1 MAYVDKRPLEARV
14 VRVAFAASFLFLGL
28 GGVGGL
34 IQALHRTGYFR
45 FITEVTDGNYYTVL
59 TSHGVFMVL
68 FFTIF
73 FLVGTF
79 TWALTRSLDR
89 DLNNP
94 RVTKYW
100 ITSMSVG
107 AFLTSAAV
115 IGGFF
120 NAVPLEANVLYTM
133 YAPLKAHPLY
143 YIGLTLFV
151 TGTWVAGYDWISTY
165 LRWRSDNP
173 DRRIPLMAF
182 MVLTTA
188 LMWYITTIG
197 IAAEVL
203 LFLIPWSLGLVNEV
217 NPTLTRTL
225 FWYFGHAVVYF
236 WLIPAYL
243 LWYAVLPKLSGGRL
257 FSDPLARVVFV
268 LFLVLSVPVGI
279 HHQYL
284 DPGIPEGFKFV
295 AMTNTM
301 FLLLPSL
308 LTAFTVVASIE
319 HGGRQRGGKGYLG
332 WLRTLPWGNPA
343 FSGMALAGLMFAAG
357 GFSGMINAGMNINYL
372 VHNTFWVPGHFHLT
386 VGTASALTFMA
397 GAYWLV
403 PQLTGKRLVAKRI
416 AAVQPFIWFVGM
428 TFMSNAMHRA
438 GLFGMPRRTAEPM
451 YESFSYDPSL
461 GTVGGVNGQ
470 VALGGV
476 LLTVSLAAFLYVMV
490 RTWFG
495 GDRVDSPVDSELP
508 PALSGPE
515 HSPRVLDNLKL
526 WVGIAVLLVVL
537 AYAVPIGS
545 IAADGIYSGSE
556 TAPVSVLVD
565 AAKVA
570 VGGVAEGAAEVL
582 T

>member
-14 VRVAFAASFLFLGL
+14 IRVAFGAAFLFLGL
-28 GGVGGL
+28 GGIGGL
-34 IQALHRTGYFR
+34 IQALHRTGYYR
-45 FITEVTDGNYYTVL
+45 FIGEVTDGNYYTVL

-73 FLVGTF
+73 FLVGIF

-100 ITSMSVG
+100 ITSMCFG
-107 AFLTSAAV
+107 ALLTSAAI

-120 NAVPLEANVLYTM
+120 NALPLKANVLYTM
-133 YAPLKAHPLY
+133 YAPLQAHPLY

-173 DRRIPLMAF
+173 GERIPLMAF

-203 LFLIPWSLGLVNEV
+203 LFLIPWSLGLVNEI

-225 FWYFGHAVVYF
+225 FWFFGHAVVYF

-257 FSDPLARVVFV
+257 FSDPLARVVFI
-268 LFLVLSVPVGI
+268 LFLLLSTPVGI

-319 HGGRQRGGKGYLG
+319 HGGRQRGGSGYLG
-332 WLRTLPWGNPA
+332 WLRALPWKNPA
-343 FSGMALAGLMFAAG
+343 FSGMALAGVMFAAG

-372 VHNTFWVPGHFHLT
+372 IHNTLWVPGHFHLT

-403 PQLTGKRLVAKRI
+403 PQLTGKKLVSKRL
-416 AAVQPFIWFVGM
+416 AAVQPFIWFIGM
-428 TFMSNAMHRA
+428 TLMSNAMHRA
-438 GLFGMPRRTAEPM
+438 GLFSMPRRVSDPT
-451 YESFSYDPSL
+451 YSFDYSPAF
-461 GTVGGVNGQ
+461 GTVGEINSQ
-470 VALGGV
+470 IAIGGV
-476 LLTVSLAAFLYVMV
+476 LLTVSLGIFLYVIV

-495 GDRVDSPVDSELP
+495 GSRVENPVDSELP

-515 HSPRVLDNLKL
+515 HSPRILDNLKL
-526 WVGIAVLLVVL
+526 WAGIAVLLVIL
-537 AYAVPIGS
+537 AYAVPIGY
-545 IAADGIYSGSE
+545 IAADGIYSGSGTYPTFIE
-556 TAPVSVLVD
+556 AL
-565 AAKVA
+565 
-570 VGGVAEGAAEVL
+570 EVL
-582 T
+582 I